1 MSARSDTLVE
11 DPRRLLIIAQTPIA
25 DWLGHRNV
33 AMVVLAGFGSHP
45 INVYNCPRVSLRF
58 RRPGVRGFGELRNQI
73 KGSRIG
79 DPSRRA
85 AFPLS
90 ARSISEKRSNAGRRR
105 PGPETGPLR
114 GELLSVEHL
123 EERARVLA
131 ASYTLARNPRLR
143 PPRLLQR
150 LQETARAT

>member
-45 INVYNCPRVSLRF
+45 RNVYNCPRVSLRF

-73 KGSRIG
+73 KRLANSGS
-79 DPSRRA
+79 
-85 AFPLS
+85 
-90 ARSISEKRSNAGRRR
+90 E
-105 PGPETGPLR
+105 PEGAIPVEREIDLR
-114 GELLSVEHL
+114 K
-123 EERARVLA
+123 EE
-131 ASYTLARNPRLR
+131 
-143 PPRLLQR
+143 
-150 LQETARAT
+150 